1 MNRYKMIVY
10 SNPVGDM
17 EEEYREWYSGK
28 HIHDML
34 NIPGFKGA
42 QWYKMSEHQ
51 QIGTAADKKYR
62 YVLIWDIEAEDID
75 DVWQAVI
82 QARRE
87 SRITY
92 SPAFDRATY
101 CTVVEAVTDYVTF
114 DQIIGMSAE
123 EVRNVTNLVD

>member
-1 MNRYKMIVY
+1 MSKYKMIVY
-10 SNPVGDM
+10 SNPVGDQ
-17 EEEYREWYSGK
+17 EDEYREWYAGQ

-62 YVLIWDIEAEDID
+62 YVLIWDIEAENID

-82 QARRE
+82 QARSE
-87 SRITY
+87 NRITY

-101 CTVVEAVTDYVTF
+101 CTVVEAVTDYVSSEA
-114 DQIIGMSAE
+114 IAGMSVS
-123 EVRNVTNLVD
+123 EVRGITHLVD